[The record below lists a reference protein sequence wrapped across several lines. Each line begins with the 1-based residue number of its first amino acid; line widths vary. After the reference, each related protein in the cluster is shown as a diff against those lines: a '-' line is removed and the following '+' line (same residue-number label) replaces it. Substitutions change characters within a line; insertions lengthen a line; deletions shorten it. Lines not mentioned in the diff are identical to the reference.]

1 MYDEDIK
8 FGQSKKKEQKEKKR
22 FFTTQESSPTKEET
36 FEKEHT
42 DPLMKLDFDVKKVL
56 KKLGIFV
63 GIAFFV
69 IFVSTKLSN
78 SAETKRMEESLD
90 IIKNG
95 AYKYFKENDRPV
107 VPDEEYVISLQD
119 LIDDNYVS
127 PIKDQKGNLCNAS
140 KSEIIISKKSSTKYN
155 LLASIDCNNHRKE
168 KDYVLTYSNTGISSK
183 ENNVFYKL
191 QKEVITNNYTYSC
204 KDGYVLDGKYCYSGA
219 STLTANPIAKYKTIS
234 AKVKKAS
241 YKKVEDI
248 LEYESPVEYTTNTT
262 YSCKNSNDVLVG
274 NQCMRQ
280 KAYSISSTC
289 PSSYKKDGNRCY
301 YKTYA
306 ESNWTSWSFIGE
318 VTSRTKKTTTDSDK
332 YDYLETIYKNG
343 KKQYVYNHFV
353 RYKKLSC
360 PSKSGES
367 VELKG
372 SMCYHY
378 TNLVESKTCSSG
390 YTLNKEGSACVRYT
404 PANIKPSKTSLV
416 CPTGY
421 EQKKNGSQIE
431 CYRKIPQ
438 EGYYYCKDEGYH
450 LDGTNCVRDASTELI
465 GYKCPSGYHLNGT
478 QCVKVLSGNKI
489 AAIKTNDP
497 DIGITYKWSNKKS
510 LSGWTWTGETKKLD
524 DIET

>member
-1 MYDEDIK
+1 M
-8 FGQSKKKEQKEKKR
+8 
-22 FFTTQESSPTKEET
+22 
-36 FEKEHT
+36 
-42 DPLMKLDFDVKKVL
+42 
-56 KKLGIFV
+56 
-63 GIAFFV
+63 
-69 IFVSTKLSN
+69 
-78 SAETKRMEESLD
+78 
-90 IIKNG
+90 
-95 AYKYFKENDRPV
+95 
-107 VPDEEYVISLQD
+107 
-119 LIDDNYVS
+119 
-127 PIKDQKGNLCNAS
+127 
-140 KSEIIISKKSSTKYN
+140 
-155 LLASIDCNNHRKE
+155 LASIDCNNHRKE

-289 PSSYKKDGNRCY
+289 PSSYKKDGN
-301 YKTYA
+301 
-306 ESNWTSWSFIGE
+306 
-318 VTSRTKKTTTDSDK
+318 
-332 YDYLETIYKNG
+332 
-343 KKQYVYNHFV
+343 YNHFV